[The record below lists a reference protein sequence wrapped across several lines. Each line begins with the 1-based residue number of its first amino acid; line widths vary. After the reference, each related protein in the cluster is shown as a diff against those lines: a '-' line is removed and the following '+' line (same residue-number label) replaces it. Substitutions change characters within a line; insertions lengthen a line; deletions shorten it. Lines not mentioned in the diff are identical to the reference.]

1 MNVLLQME
9 ILGNESIAKDDAV
22 AKERSFHSASKG
34 KRDQIR
40 HEMNRSLSKFKELQA
55 ILETQILE
63 IEKLNHSIQ
72 GLENNMLEL
81 KKKFEDVTNER
92 NKIGVQLIER
102 NDELTV
108 LHEKSNQ
115 QIEILKQGEM
125 ELLRRVNE
133 LRLIKIQT
141 EELKQK
147 YAILVKRVPLKSEY
161 TSKVDEIEKKI
172 EKEKLLIYQL
182 SLQLESPQNL
192 ERWRA
197 LDGEDP
203 DIDILTSKVVQLEKR
218 IDLKRNEALEK
229 QIVIDELNML
239 NAKLHNQIDSKSM
252 SSCHFGDQLHEVQSR
267 LKDVT
272 KKMMATVSEL
282 SMYQSN
288 ALQLQQEKD
297 EKERVITAAAQQVA
311 NGEAPSEVAI
321 KDWIRLERRMVE
333 AKSKLEQTNS
343 TKNALGNS
351 LGSSSGSLYDFE
363 RENPQ
368 LRTTAEARPTA
379 YIPEDLLGVPKPY
392 GNLAPFKPST
402 LGSSMRHIRNPI
414 PKPIEM

>member
-1 MNVLLQME
+1 ME

-22 AKERSFHSASKG
+22 AKERSFHSTSKG

-40 HEMNRSLSKFKELQA
+40 HEMNRNLSKFKELQA

-63 IEKLNHSIQ
+63 IEKLNHNIK
-72 GLENNMLEL
+72 LVENDMIEL
-81 KKKFEDVTNER
+81 KKKFEDTTNER
-92 NKIGVQLIER
+92 NKLGVQLIER

-108 LHEKSNQ
+108 LHEQSNQ
-115 QIEILKQGEM
+115 QVEILKQGEM

-147 YAILVKRVPLKSEY
+147 YSILVKRVPLKSEY
-161 TSKVDEIEKKI
+161 ASKVDEIEKKI
-172 EKEKLLIYQL
+172 EKEKLHIYQL

-197 LDGEDP
+197 LDGDDP
-203 DIDILTSKVVQLEKR
+203 DIDVLTSKVVQLEKR

-229 QIVIDELNML
+229 QIVIDELSML
-239 NAKLHNQIDSKSM
+239 NTKLQNQIDSKTM
-252 SSCHFGDQLHEVQSR
+252 SSSHFGDQLHEVQSR

-272 KKMMATVSEL
+272 KKMMAIVSEL

-297 EKERVITAAAQQVA
+297 EKVKVIAAAAQQVA
-311 NGEAPSEVAI
+311 NGEAPSEEAI
-321 KDWIRLERRMVE
+321 KDWMRLERRMSE
-333 AKSKLEQTNS
+333 AKSKLGQTYS
-343 TKNALGNS
+343 TKYALGNS
-351 LGSSSGSLYDFE
+351 LGSSSGGSLYDFD
-363 RENPQ
+363 RENLQ
-368 LRTTAEARPTA
+368 LKTTAEARPTA

-402 LGSSMRHIRNPI
+402 LGTSMRHIRNPI